1 MEQSWTLQ
9 EAISYYQSQGAPG
22 QQTALVSLLREVQ
35 EENGGVIPDAAL
47 QEIAAAYALKET
59 YLTAIVKRYPS
70 LRTASA
76 PHRLEVCGGPNCA
89 RQNSARLR
97 TWIEETYGATSGGIS
112 QVGKFSYRVCGCL
125 KHCGR
130 GPNIKW
136 DGEVY
141 EHADETLLR
150 SLIEGK

>member
-1 MEQSWTLQ
+1 MDSSWTLQ
-9 EAISYYQSQGAPG
+9 EAISYFQSQGAPG
-22 QQTALVSLLREVQ
+22 QQDALVSLLREVQ
-35 EENGGVIPDAAL
+35 AENGGVIPDAAL
-47 QEIAAAYALKET
+47 AEIAAAYHLKES
-59 YLTAIVKRYPS
+59 YLSAIVKRYPS
-70 LRTASA
+70 LRTAAA

-97 TWIEETYGATSGGIS
+97 AWIEDTYQVKSGGIS
-112 QVGKFSYRVCGCL
+112 QAGKFSYRISGCL

-130 GPNIKW
+130 GPNVKW
-136 DGEVY
+136 DGEIL